1 MSDELGAAEGEPP
14 RLRIGLVL
22 ATSTG
27 GVGRHVRALAGE
39 LAAAH
44 HHVQVVGPA
53 PTDERFGFAAVDGV
67 GFAVV
72 DIRSGIAPLAD
83 LRAVAAVSTLTRDF
97 DVVHAHGL
105 RAGVVAALAL
115 RVRARAGLVLRG
127 RAPVRRPVLVVTLHN
142 GVLGSGVRRRVF
154 DLVVA
159 RLARTADA
167 IQAVSPDLVEVL
179 LRSRPD
185 AARALV
191 ASPLPAP
198 TRDRA
203 ATRRHLGVADTTP
216 LILAVGRL
224 HRQKGF
230 DVLVVAASLLA
241 DVAAEGEHTGPALAF
256 VIAGEGPQRAEL
268 QSRIR
273 VAHVD
278 VRLLGDRDDVADLI
292 QAADVVVMPSRWEG
306 WPLAAAEV
314 LAAGRPF
321 VASAVGGLPELVAA
335 AAILVPPGDAGALA
349 GAIWQLVDDPS
360 LADRL
365 SNAASARAQQLP
377 TISDVTASV
386 LATYRRA
393 LVGT

>member
-1 MSDELGAAEGEPP
+1 MSEELDAAGGDPP
-14 RLRIGLVL
+14 LRICLVL

-44 HHVQVVGPA
+44 HQVEVVGPVS
-53 PTDERFGFAAVDGV
+53 TDERFGFAAVDGV
-67 GFAVV
+67 GFAAVE
-72 DIRSGIAPLAD
+72 IRSGIAPLAD
-83 LRAVAAVSTLTRDF
+83 LRAVARVSTLTRDF

-105 RAGVVAALAL
+105 RAGVVAAFAL
-115 RVRARAGLVLRG
+115 RVRARAGLVTRG
-127 RAPVRRPVLVVTLHN
+127 RTPARRPVLVVTLHN
-142 GVLGSGVRRRVF
+142 AVLGSGVRRRVF
-154 DLVVA
+154 DFVVA
-159 RLARTADA
+159 RLAHAADA
-167 IQAVSPDLVEVL
+167 IQAVSPDLLEGL
-179 LRSRPD
+179 LRSRSD

-191 ASPLPAP
+191 ASPLPPP
-198 TRDRA
+198 TRNRA
-203 ATRRHLGVADTTP
+203 ATRRQLDVDDTTA
-216 LILAVGRL
+216 LILGVGRL

-230 DVLVVAASLLA
+230 DVLVAAACVLERA
-241 DVAAEGEHTGPALAF
+241 AAEHEPTGPALVF

-268 QSRIR
+268 QSRI
-273 VAHVD
+273 VAAHVD

-292 QAADVVVMPSRWEG
+292 RAADVVVMPSRWEG

-321 VASAVGGLPELVAA
+321 VGSAVGGLPELVAA
-335 AAILVPPGDAGALA
+335 AAILVPPGDAEALA
-349 GAIWQLVDDPS
+349 GAIRQIVDDRS
-360 LADRL
+360 LAGRL
-365 SNAASARAQQLP
+365 SEAASVRAQQLP